1 MKGFFIK
8 GFRFLKGEGEG
19 IHDRGGT
26 RVARGTSGSMRGHPP
41 PRGEKSHPLLNPKE
55 KP

>member
-8 GFRFLKGEGEG
+8 GFRFLKEKEKGFTTGEG
-19 IHDRGGT
+19 T
-26 RVARGTSGSMRGHPP
+26 QVARGTSGSMRGHPP